1 MNTQQ
6 APSPVQSA
14 RLLPAIVASVKN
26 QLNTGG
32 MTQQRKASTS
42 KVSSVFVTELNRL
55 CRSQSMMRAGP
66 PRGPPMRSSPDDASA
81 GAFSAVIA
89 GSPPHQGDAPVVPI
103 HKR

>member
-26 QLNTGG
+26 KLNTGG
-32 MTQQRKASTS
+32 MTNQRKTSTS
-42 KVSSVFVTELNRL
+42 RVSRVLERELKRL
-55 CRSQSMMRAGP
+55 RRSQSTARAGP
-66 PRGPPMRSSPDDASA
+66 PRGPSMRSSPGDAAA

-89 GSPPHQGDAPVVPI
+89 GSTSHQGDAPVVPI
-103 HKR
+103 HER